1 MRIEQNDKKMLFN
14 KTEIPD
20 VFFSDY
26 LNQMQGDY
34 LKIYLYLIFISK
46 YGKEVQ
52 VNDLTKSLSL
62 PVNTISEGMK
72 YLEENNLILRTMQGY
87 VITDLQEKSLNEL
100 YMPYIETTQE
110 KLEENVKNKER
121 IQLVQFLNN
130 TYFQGVMG
138 PTWYSDIDMWLDKY
152 GFDDQVLITLFD
164 YCHKKSALHRN
175 YVQVVAEA
183 WHQANIRNIGDLE
196 KYFFEQEKVT
206 KMKKDIAKKLG
217 RRSGLTQYEEA
228 YIEKWVND
236 YRYDMDVIEIALK
249 RTTFRN
255 NASFEY
261 LNNVIT
267 DWYDRNLKTS
277 EEVTD
282 FLEKRKEQINN
293 EKELKK
299 KVKKENFEQRQYDN
313 GSLNF
318 LIKNN
323 DWVEGESNGE

>member
-1 MRIEQNDKKMLFN
+1 MKIEQNDQKMLFN

-20 VFFSDY
+20 IFFSDY
-26 LNQMQGDY
+26 LKQMQGDY

-52 VNDLTKSLSL
+52 VNDLTRNLSI
-62 PVNTISEGMK
+62 PVSTVSDGMK

-87 VITDLQEKSLNEL
+87 VITDLQEKTLNEL

-110 KLEENVKNKER
+110 KLEDKLKNKER

-138 PTWYSDIDMWLDKY
+138 PTWYSDIDTWLDKY

-164 YCHKKSALHRN
+164 HCYQKSALHRN

-183 WHQANIRNIGDLE
+183 WHQHNIRDIGDLE
-196 KYFFEQEKVT
+196 KYLIEQEKT
-206 KMKKDIAKKLG
+206 MKIKKDIAKKLG

-236 YRYDMDVIEIALK
+236 YNYEMDVIEIALK

-267 DWYDRNLKTS
+267 DWHDRNLKTPA
-277 EEVTD
+277 EVME

-293 EKELKK
+293 EKELKQ

-313 GSLNF
+313 GSLDF

>member
-1 MRIEQNDKKMLFN
+1 MKIEQNDQKMLFN

-20 VFFSDY
+20 IFFSDY
-26 LNQMQGDY
+26 LKQMQGDY

-52 VNDLTKSLSL
+52 VNDLTRNLSI
-62 PVNTISEGMK
+62 PVSTVSDGMK

-87 VITDLQEKSLNEL
+87 VITDLQEKTLNEL

-110 KLEENVKNKER
+110 KLEDNLKNKER

-138 PTWYSDIDMWLDKY
+138 PTWYSDIDTWLDKY

-164 YCHKKSALHRN
+164 HCYQKSALHRN

-183 WHQANIRNIGDLE
+183 WHQHNIRDIGDLE
-196 KYFFEQEKVT
+196 KYLIEQEKT
-206 KMKKDIAKKLG
+206 MKIKKDIAKKLG

-236 YRYDMDVIEIALK
+236 YNYEMDVIEIALK

-267 DWYDRNLKTS
+267 DWHDRNLKTPA
-277 EEVTD
+277 EVME

-293 EKELKK
+293 EKELKQ

-313 GSLNF
+313 GSLDF

>member
-1 MRIEQNDKKMLFN
+1 MKIEQNDKKMLFN

-34 LKIYLYLIFISK
+34 LKIYLYLMFISK

-52 VNDLTKSLSL
+52 VNDLTKNLSL

-87 VITDLQEKSLNEL
+87 VITDLQEKTLNEL

-183 WHQANIRNIGDLE
+183 WHQANIRNIDDLE
-196 KYFFEQEKVT
+196 KYFIEQEKVT

-236 YRYDMDVIEIALK
+236 YKYDMDVIEIALK

-277 EEVTD
+277 AEVED
-282 FLEKRKEQINN
+282 FLEKRKEQKNN

-299 KVKKENFEQRQYDN
+299 QVKKENFEQRQYND
-313 GSLNF
+313 GSLSF

-323 DWVEGESNGE
+323 DSVEGEGNGE